1 MNNESRLMNK
11 ESVTQGHK
19 EIWLSTSPMT
29 RSTHWRQTVLYLHDE
44 LCMLKNEV
52 FLLKKNLVFF
62 CEKPS
67 PPLAL
72 ASDCSSDWFVPP

>member
-1 MNNESRLMNK
+1 MNK
-11 ESVTQGHK
+11 ESVAQGHK

-52 FLLKKNLVFF
+52 FFYFPL
-62 CEKPS
+62 
-67 PPLAL
+67 PLAL
-72 ASDCSSDWFVPP
+72 ASDCSSDSFVPPCSYLHDEPCMLKNEV